1 MERKILIRDMKII
14 IISVIVLILF
24 QSYSFGESA
33 RKKVRD
39 GNKLYYEEKYGEALN
54 KYQDAIIDDPES
66 PEIHFNIG
74 NSQYKIKKYDESLKE
89 YEKLLS
95 VPDMM
100 FQSKVYYNIGNVLFR
115 SGKIAESILSYK
127 KALELN
133 PDDMDAK
140 FNLEFARNFLKE
152 HSKKEPMSQ
161 QNQQG
166 MNQQKNAQQS
176 EGDKGK
182 KDSENKKG
190 ESDSEKEKKE
200 KEMNTSQQKGDEK
213 KEMSKEEAERIL
225 KAIESDE
232 KKDLKDARKMKI
244 PGNIRVLKDW

>member
-1 MERKILIRDMKII
+1 MKKII
-14 IISVIVLILF
+14 ITIIIFVLFHNHL
-24 QSYSFGESA
+24 FGESI
-33 RKKVRD
+33 RKKVKE
-39 GNKLYYEEKYGEALN
+39 GNELYYEEKYNEALN
-54 KYQDAIIDDPES
+54 KYQNAIIDDPQS
-66 PEIHFNIG
+66 PEIHFNLG
-74 NSQYKIKKYDESLKE
+74 NSHYKIKKYDESLKE

-95 VPDMM
+95 VPDIM
-100 FQSKVYYNIGNVLFR
+100 FQSKVYYNIGNTLFR

-133 PDDMDAK
+133 PNDIDAK

-152 HSKKEPMSQ
+152 HSKKEPMPQ

-166 MNQQKNAQQS
+166 MNQQKNEQQG

-182 KDSENKKG
+182 KDSEDKKS

-200 KEMNTSQQKGDEK
+200 KEMNGSQQKGDEK

-225 KAIESDE
+225 KALESDE

-244 PGNIRVLKDW
+244 PDNIRVLKDW

>member
-1 MERKILIRDMKII
+1 MEREIYLKNMKKII
-14 IISVIVLILF
+14 ITIIIFVLFHNHL
-24 QSYSFGESA
+24 FGESA
-33 RKKVRD
+33 RKKVKE
-39 GNKLYYEEKYGEALN
+39 GNELYYEEKYGEALN
-54 KYQDAIIDDPES
+54 KYQDAIIDNPES
-66 PEIHFNIG
+66 PEIHFNLG
-74 NSQYKIKKYDESLKE
+74 NSHYKIKKYDESLKE

-95 VPDMM
+95 VPDVM

-133 PDDMDAK
+133 PNDMDAK

-152 HSKKEPMSQ
+152 HSKKEPMPQ

-166 MNQQKNAQQS
+166 MNQQKNEQQGKDDN
-176 EGDKGK
+176 EQKG
-182 KDSENKKG
+182 
-190 ESDSEKEKKE
+190 SEKEKKE
-200 KEMNTSQQKGDEK
+200 KEINDSQQKGDEK

-225 KAIESDE
+225 KALASDE
-232 KKDLKDARKMKI
+232 KKDLKDAKKMKM